1 MKKEQRQ
8 FSNRVFFV
16 NTKQKK
22 NKHGSQ
28 KYKHFLEDE
37 KQSQLSIEEYTA
49 KHGKIKPCHK

>member
-1 MKKEQRQ
+1 MKKEQRK

-37 KQSQLSIEEYTA
+37 KQS
-49 KHGKIKPCHK
+49 